1 MKKIYLSVFTVALSL
16 TASAQLSLT
25 QAFNE
30 PVIGNV
36 NSAQFYD
43 STAVLPNTTGTGQ
56 TWNFS
61 ALTSNTVTET
71 SSFIAASPAGPN
83 AGSYTGATM
92 ADFDGGSFY
101 NYYKSTTNQLENL
114 GFEDVN
120 VVVLLSDPMTIGSF
134 PFTMGS
140 TFTDMAAGTCT
151 AMVLGNM
158 TGVAS
163 GTTTVTG
170 TGTGTLM
177 IPGGASFTNVLQ
189 TVSRTKI
196 DISIAGG
203 AVTLNNDGVEFTYY
217 HSSQKF
223 PIMSVAYTTVTGSFP
238 SYSADI
244 KVNTS
249 VITGL
254 NDLNFDATFSI
265 FPNPAKN
272 NFNVKLQ
279 NAGNNACNMQ
289 IINAMGAVVRSMNMG
304 NNSDISQNVSVSDLA
319 PGIYMVK
326 TSLGNKV
333 SVRKLIVE

>member
-1 MKKIYLSVFTVALSL
+1 MKKIYLSLFTVALAL
-16 TASAQLSLT
+16 TSGAQTLT

-36 NSAQFYD
+36 NNTQFYD
-43 STAVLPNTTGTGQ
+43 SAAVLPNTTGAGQ
-56 TWNFS
+56 MWNFS
-61 ALTSNTVTET
+61 ALTSNTVTEST
-71 SSFIAASPAGPN
+71 SFTAVGSSGPN
-83 AGSYTGATM
+83 AGLYTGATM
-92 ADFDGGSFY
+92 ADFDGGSFHT
-101 NYYKSTTNQLENL
+101 YYKSTTNQLENL

-120 VVVLLSDPMTIGSF
+120 VVVLLSDPMIIGSF
-134 PFTMGS
+134 PFGMGS
-140 TFTDMAAGTCT
+140 TFTDVAVGTCT
-151 AMVLGNM
+151 AMVLGGM
-158 TGVAS
+158 TGVAD

-196 DISIAGG
+196 NISIGGG
-203 AVTLNNDGVEFTYY
+203 AVTLNNDGVEYTYY

-238 SYSADI
+238 SYSADV

-254 NDLNFDATFSI
+254 NDLNFDASFSI

-272 NFNVKLQ
+272 NFNVKL
-279 NAGNNACNMQ
+279 NNAN
-289 IINAMGAVVRSMNMG
+289 NAVCKMEIVNAIGALVRSVDLG
-304 NNSDISQNVSVSDLA
+304 TASEISQTISISGLA

-326 TSLGNKV
+326 TTLGNKV
-333 SVRKLIVE
+333 SARKLIVE